1 MQVAPALA
9 HGVMT
14 ANGRQPVPDGWQR
27 ILPVYRAASLPR
39 WSTISSASAVRPSAG
54 SIPATFNPCARP
66 VTAAKRQRWMAAL
79 AVVEIVRFYL
89 ANSPGDRSDV
99 IARFDVRVG
108 DFLIRN
114 GSLRLPHDSGDAFVA
129 MPGKA
134 TCGISIAQPSETRD
148 IIHAAVCARYRAETG
163 RWP

>member
-1 MQVAPALA
+1 MS
-9 HGVMT
+9 
-14 ANGRQPVPDGWQR
+14 
-27 ILPVYRAASLPR
+27 AACD
-39 WSTISSASAVRPSAG
+39 I
-54 SIPATFNPCARP
+54 I
-66 VTAAKRQRWMAAL
+66 
-79 AVVEIVRFYL
+79 RFYL

-114 GSLRLPHDSGDAFVA
+114 GSLRLPHDSGEAFIT

-134 TCGISIAQPSETRD
+134 TCGISIAQPSDTRD
-148 IIHAAVCARYRAETG
+148 AIHAAVCARYRAETG

>member
-1 MQVAPALA
+1 MRMASC
-9 HGVMT
+9 
-14 ANGRQPVPDGWQR
+14 
-27 ILPVYRAASLPR
+27 IAASPKQ
-39 WSTISSASAVRPSAG
+39 SAVAD
-54 SIPATFNPCARP
+54 I
-66 VTAAKRQRWMAAL
+66 
-79 AVVEIVRFYL
+79 IRFYL

-114 GSLRLPHDSGDAFVA
+114 GSLRQPHDGRDAFVC
-129 MPGKA
+129 MPGKG

-148 IIHAAVCARYRAETG
+148 IIHDAVCARYRAETG